1 MDDLNDKASNMSA
14 NPTPIDGSVSLPVG
28 KDDDFV
34 VLLGNKIQRCKAKSR
49 TSGERC
55 KRPVVKGYA
64 VCRFHG
70 ANPKN
75 HGGGQPGNLN
85 NLKHGAYVKKMLTDE
100 EKAIFEDALAA
111 IHRDF
116 DLNESTDLMQAS
128 MAAFYYAK
136 WHCAVLGNAN
146 AAIGEFDVLFR
157 KQLECLKTTRV
168 QRDVN
173 MGPTTTPAEWAVA
186 LLARVREAKE
196 KEPSGDETEK

>member
-1 MDDLNDKASNMSA
+1 MGDSKVKPQSE
-14 NPTPIDGSVSLPVG
+14 
-28 KDDDFV
+28 DFV
-34 VLLGNKIQRCKAKSR
+34 VRFGKQSPRCSARKKS
-49 TSGERC
+49 TGERC
-55 KRPVVKGYA
+55 NHPAVTGYS
-64 VCRFHG
+64 VCRMHG
-70 ANPKN
+70 ANHKN
-75 HGGGQPGNLN
+75 HPGPPPGNLN
-85 NLKHGAYVKKMLTDE
+85 ALKHGAYVKKMLTDE
-100 EKAIFEDALAA
+100 EKEIFEDALAA